1 MPSDAA
7 LRLALEQK
15 RRRGLTA
22 ALIRARHERPF
33 PQQLAFAMDRRRTVA
48 AFAGVRGGKSDGGA
62 QNYCDR
68 AWLEACRRME
78 AAEWGLAPAWKPARS
93 VPMVGEDEP
102 AAQYWITGPTYT
114 LAKVA
119 WRKFLEIVAQAG
131 LPVLHRVQGSLWW
144 PDGSLHQVRTAADES
159 QMQADAID
167 GAWVDELCKTP
178 EESWDQIG
186 NRVTDRMGWLI
197 ATGSPRPGTWPYYR
211 IWQEGESD
219 ALGVHHWMTED
230 NPHIPR
236 EAIEAARRTMPRR
249 WFDRDFR
256 ASWES
261 AEGLVYDDFAW
272 QPTPDGNLW
281 AGDIPTGSSWWAAV
295 DFGVR
300 RPAVLLCAT
309 VPSGEDVVVDEAV
322 LSDVSLPAVVHALAD
337 LAERRRVSL
346 ATVYCDPAGN
356 ARTPEHRQSQVQAM
370 REGLAARG
378 HRAVVHWPTGARTS
392 ISAGIQAVSAR
403 VRAGDGRRLLLVSSE
418 LDARRYPAP
427 LVGICGSLRG
437 YRYPDRPGAEDPSKD
452 GIHDHFADAL
462 RYAVVCRHGVLGE
475 QVSAA
480 LQVVGMGRPA
490 SARKPSMRW

>member
-7 LRLALEQK
+7 LRLALEQR
-15 RRRGLTA
+15 RRRGLVQA
-22 ALIRARHERPF
+22 VVDRRMAVDFPAQRAF
-33 PQQLAFAMDRRRTVA
+33 IADRRRTVS
-48 AFAGVRGGKSDGGA
+48 AFCGVRAGKTEGA
-62 QNYCDR
+62 ALAVLSR
-68 AWLEACRRME
+68 VWAEACRRLD
-78 AAEWGLAPAWKPARS
+78 AAEWGLAEAWRPARS
-93 VPMVGEDEP
+93 VPMTGEDEP
-102 AAQYWITGPTYT
+102 AAHYWIVGPTHE
-114 LAKVA
+114 LATVA
-119 WRKFLEIVAQAG
+119 WRKLLAVVAESG
-131 LPVLHRVQGSLWW
+131 VPVLRRVEGALWL
-144 PDGSLHQVRTAADES
+144 PDGSLVQVRTGRDES
-159 QMQADAID
+159 QLQGARLD
-167 GAWVDELCKTP
+167 GAWVDEVCTLD
-178 EESWDQIG
+178 EASWDQLG
-186 NRVTDRMGWLI
+186 NRLTDRRGWAI
-197 ATGSPRPGTWPYYR
+197 ATGSPRPGTWPRYR
-211 IWQEGESD
+211 LWDEGDGD
-219 ALGVHHWMTED
+219 ALGVHHWTTRD
-230 NPHIPR
+230 NPHIPA
-236 EAIEAARRTMPRR
+236 EAIEAARRTMPAR
-249 WFDRDFR
+249 WFRRDYE

-272 QPTPDGNLW
+272 HLAPDGNLW
-281 AGDIPTGSSWWAAV
+281 AGDVPTGSSWWAAV

-403 VRAGDGRRLLLVSSE
+403 IRAGDGRRLLLVSSE

-490 SARKPSMRW
+490 SARKPSLRW